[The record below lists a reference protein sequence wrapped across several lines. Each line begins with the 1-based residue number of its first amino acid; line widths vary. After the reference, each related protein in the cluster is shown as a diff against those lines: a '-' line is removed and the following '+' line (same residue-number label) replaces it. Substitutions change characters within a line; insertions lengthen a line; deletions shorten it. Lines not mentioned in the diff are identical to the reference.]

1 MTIHKFIF
9 DSMAL
14 SQKKQWAYGTCVMLI
29 LRSEKPDLW
38 AAALDKQ
45 LTVAHMSGPAENPE
59 RWDRFFD
66 YIERN
71 WYGVPS

>member
-9 DSMAL
+9 DAIL
-14 SQKKQWAYGTCVMLI
+14 QSQKTKRSYGTCIMEE
-29 LRSEKPDLW
+29 LRLVRAGLW
-38 AAALDKQ
+38 HKADGAG
-45 LTVAHMSGPAENPE
+45 LTVFGMSGPAENPE
-59 RWDRFFD
+59 RWDKFFE